1 MASEETPYAV
11 SQNDGLFLHPA
22 LVTPTYRTFQ
32 RSYHLYVHHGE
43 KHGGLR
49 ITGTP
54 DEISGTPDPFHPDL
68 GHVYGT
74 VRLYAQY

>member
-1 MASEETPYAV
+1 MTDYFSILLLLPLLIV
-11 SQNDGLFLHPA
+11 LSSGLTIFMSTM
-22 LVTPTYRTFQ
+22 VKNMEDF
-32 RSYHLYVHHGE
+32 G
-43 KHGGLR
+43 